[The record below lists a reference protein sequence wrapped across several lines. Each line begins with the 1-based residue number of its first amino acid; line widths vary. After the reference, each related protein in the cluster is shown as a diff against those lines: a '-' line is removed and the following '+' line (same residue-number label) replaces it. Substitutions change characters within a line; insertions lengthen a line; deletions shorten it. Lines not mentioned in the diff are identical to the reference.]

1 MPRRGLGCLC
11 VMIKSFL
18 LAAILSC
25 LLSNFVQAASV
36 GRSSFSAAAKVE
48 GFEGIVNGTD
58 LAIQTPYAFSS
69 GVRLTGP
76 TPSIAGTY
84 GPYIVGDGFYG
95 LYGGEDVPDGV
106 AYLGQANPDLF
117 TGPLVFTFASP
128 VYRSLRY
135 VCTTDPPY
143 NPTATVI
150 MEALNSSGQ
159 LLESAT
165 ISGVSPTQWS
175 SHFVGIQNSGM
186 IAQLEFIGDKSGVL
200 RIDDLVFEV
209 PEPASIAL
217 LTWGLLLLFVF
228 RVRLRDSL
236 TTRAV

>member
-1 MPRRGLGCLC
+1 MKAFRIVPNLAFRIGIMPRRGLGCPC
-11 VMIKSFL
+11 GMIKPFL

-25 LLSNFVQAASV
+25 LLSNSVQAASV

-48 GFEGIVNGTD
+48 GFEGIANGTD

-117 TGPLVFTFASP
+117 
-128 VYRSLRY
+128 YRAACIY
-135 VCTTDPPY
+135 ICV
-143 NPTATVI
+143 
-150 MEALNSSGQ
+150 
-159 LLESAT
+159 
-165 ISGVSPTQWS
+165 SGVSSW
-175 SHFVGIQNSGM
+175 
-186 IAQLEFIGDKSGVL
+186 
-200 RIDDLVFEV
+200 
-209 PEPASIAL
+209 
-217 LTWGLLLLFVF
+217 
-228 RVRLRDSL
+228 RLRMYH
-236 TTRAV
+236 